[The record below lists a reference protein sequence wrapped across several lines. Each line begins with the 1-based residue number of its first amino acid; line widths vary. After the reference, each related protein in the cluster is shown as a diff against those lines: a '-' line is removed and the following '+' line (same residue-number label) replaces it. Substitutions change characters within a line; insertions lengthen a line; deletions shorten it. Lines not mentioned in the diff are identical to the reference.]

1 MLNTGIEISPQKY
14 LEISNKWS
22 QSAYAWTEISIWL
35 YYMSG
40 VLGEIAGVA
49 LQVIYQWILK
59 YQNFNTYFFNINNFH
74 RIWMEFQ
81 NILYSRVLNQFIFY
95 LGEASSLNVYI
106 GGQTITVGTLS
117 RKYYFIKQKIYFIL
131 LEFFYLKFYS
141 IILNEVGS
149 NE

>member
-1 MLNTGIEISPQKY
+1 
-14 LEISNKWS
+14 
-22 QSAYAWTEISIWL
+22 
-35 YYMSG
+35 
-40 VLGEIAGVA
+40 
-49 LQVIYQWILK
+49 
-59 YQNFNTYFFNINNFH
+59 
-74 RIWMEFQ
+74 MEFQ